1 MIDPRFAKLPHEPR
15 SICPPWSY
23 WTSKP
28 ENRPTDL
35 PSWITETVWESLII
49 ARRRMDDVEPGI
61 ATIARGPSGFGDD
74 AGPED

>member
-23 WTSKP
+23 WTSP
-28 ENRPTDL
+28 VSDHTGL
-35 PSWITETVWESLII
+35 PSWVTEGVWNALVAAMKRLDAEPSLGDR
-49 ARRRMDDVEPGI
+49 AKGS
-61 ATIARGPSGFGDD
+61 TGCGDD